1 MKNYHSI
8 LFSFVFPCLM
18 QYFKFGCGCYKLR
31 FLKWVGFKTKSW
43 IIKYQNFAWM
53 FLIKVLFHRGF
64 FGPFLLLGFVKIP
77 LDCLPINKVIA
88 ASAIFGIII
97 VTIRIQ
103 VIFLV
108 RSIHN
113 FFIWTKMWQ
122 LIVIQ
127 GVPYLS
133 KLVKLNSSGS

>member
-1 MKNYHSI
+1 
-8 LFSFVFPCLM
+8 
-18 QYFKFGCGCYKLR
+18 
-31 FLKWVGFKTKSW
+31 
-43 IIKYQNFAWM
+43 M

-103 VIFLV
+103 AIFSEFDNNLTS
-108 RSIHN
+108 SIEPKCDN
-113 FFIWTKMWQ
+113 
-122 LIVIQ
+122 
-127 GVPYLS
+127 
-133 KLVKLNSSGS
+133 